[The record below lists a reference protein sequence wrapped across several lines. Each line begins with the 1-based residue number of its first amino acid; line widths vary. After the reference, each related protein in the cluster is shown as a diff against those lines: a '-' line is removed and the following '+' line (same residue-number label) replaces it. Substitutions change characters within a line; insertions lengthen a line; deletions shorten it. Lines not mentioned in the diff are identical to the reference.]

1 MLFITEEVLK
11 GQYRQRPFE
20 TFQLQLETR
29 LTPEAR
35 QFLIDRQVTIIQ
47 EKKRGATQSVSN
59 VNKEILASCKKMS
72 SFFLLGFSLLLD
84 NHLTLAEEVMG
95 WHEHL
100 ISVQKAYERGQPIPK
115 SDLVSS
121 TELGSACEIRP
132 FHVQLP
138 QGRALAIL
146 NCFNASLAELVTQI
160 TYQLEITENVDCQQL
175 QTELCKIQSAIGATI
190 IRLLRSETE

>member
-1 MLFITEEVLK
+1 MLFITEEDLK

-59 VNKEILASCKKMS
+59 VHKEILSSCKKVS
-72 SFFLLGFSLLLD
+72 SFLLLGLSLLLD
-84 NHLTLAEEVMG
+84 SHLTLAEEVMD

-100 ISVQKAYERGQPIPK
+100 ISVQKAYEKGQPIPQ
-115 SDLVSS
+115 SDLVSN
-121 TELGSACEIRP
+121 TELGIDCEIRS

-146 NCFNASLAELVTQI
+146 NCFNTSLAELLTQI
-160 TYQLEITENVDCQQL
+160 TYQLETTENVDCQQL
-175 QTELCKIQSAIGATI
+175 QTELYKIKSAISATI